1 MRIGIFGGSFDP
13 IHTAH
18 MEIAEQAIGELH
30 LDKLILM
37 VAGVSPNKLNSGS
50 APAKMR
56 LEMARIAS
64 EGVPGTEV
72 CDWEVARDGLNYTAE
87 TLDALGAAYPGS
99 EFFLIMGSDKISGLR
114 DWYRYDDIVS
124 RAKIAV
130 VPRKGMDGDVPEAE
144 LPEGFLF
151 IPISVRELS
160 ATDIRRRLYFGL
172 PVTGMIPQAVE
183 DFVYEEGIYF
193 PDDVK
198 KIQRKC
204 RAALAPDR
212 YAHVCR
218 VMEQAAS
225 YAERFRV
232 DPYQARLAALLHDCA
247 KCMDKKEQFAL
258 SGETEYIPA
267 ILHAPAGAMVAR
279 TEYGIEDPEILE
291 AIRLHCTGD
300 EGMSDLDMLIFL
312 ADMTEH
318 GRDFP
323 SVNEIRDAV
332 WQSLEHGMLVAL
344 VHEDRYLRQKNA
356 VVHPAAGRAIQY
368 FKRKESAL

>member
-13 IHTAH
+13 IHSAH

-37 VAGVSPNKLNSGS
+37 VAGTSPNKRNAGAS
-50 APAKMR
+50 PAETR

-64 EGVPGTEV
+64 KDIPGLEV
-72 CDWEVARDGLNYTAE
+72 CDWEAIRDGLNYTAE
-87 TLDALGAAYPGS
+87 TLDALEAEYPGS
-99 EFFLIMGSDKISGLR
+99 EFFLIIGSDKIRGLKG
-114 DWYRYDDIVS
+114 WYRFEDIVS

-130 VPRKGMDGDVPEAE
+130 VCRKGSGIPEAGE
-144 LPEGFLF
+144 EMPKDLLPL
-151 IPISVRELS
+151 PISVREIS
-160 ATDIRRRLYFGL
+160 ATEIRRRLYSGL
-172 PVTGMIPQAVE
+172 PVTGMIPQSVE
-183 DFVYEEGIYF
+183 DFIYEEGVYF
-193 PDDVK
+193 PESIR

-204 RAALAPDR
+204 RDALTPDR

-225 YAERFRV
+225 YAERFGV
-232 DPYQARLAALLHDCA
+232 DPGKARLAALLHDCA

-258 SGETEYIPA
+258 SGETEFIPA
-267 ILHAPAGAMVAR
+267 ILHAPAGAVIAR
-279 TEYGIEDPEILE
+279 TEYGIEDPEILQ

-323 SVNEIRDAV
+323 AVNEIRDAV

-344 VHEDRYLRQKNA
+344 VHEDRYLREKNA
-356 VVHPAAGRAIQY
+356 TVHPAAGRAIRY